1 MPKSKERVSVFTKKY
16 EETYTLKDIRDGD
29 VFIVQHDSKVQNAG
43 VYSDGQIV
51 QLNDLSPVH
60 PQHTLRDIVESMPRQ
75 VMAVLG
81 KGGSTQPSAGTFAT
95 AVNKVNVET
104 FTLERTEENRV
115 TVYRKKGGIPRTF
128 KENVDEAMSKCPES
142 NYTHYNCIEFVMELL
157 EVYLQPTAS
166 DCYKIASGAKPKGF
180 KVVKNFSDDYSGNA
194 KLGDLFLVESG
205 LLGYSLHAG
214 VFCSVK
220 DQEII
225 QFSSGAVN
233 RVHIN
238 GFSRG
243 KKFTIYRKKTG
254 VSSKIQKTMNKAM
267 SSMPEY
273 SESDKNKSVRFALEL
288 LYGEVEKTERDVE
301 GLTQLV
307 FGDNSADL

>member
-51 QLNDLSPVH
+51 QLN
-60 PQHTLRDIVESMPRQ
+60 
-75 VMAVLG
+75 
-81 KGGSTQPSAGTFAT
+81 AGTFAT